1 MSTNNI
7 QEILVKL
14 FSLRVSELQS
24 ILAQFGYA
32 YRNQAKGVLQ
42 AKIRDE
48 LLKNPQ
54 LSSQVCALILNFYSI
69 RYSGQSD
76 SKMNSNSI
84 RRPTNV
90 NSNYSA
96 QNTNHFQS
104 MMSANRNTVA
114 PLHQP
119 SFSNHQPIDA
129 SRVKLVDL
137 PFYDREATLLTAVAL
152 TNSSQSGVQTKSFR
166 FSIPQMY
173 LSNFSQNETDP
184 LPRYEIQLRMGL
196 LDPSKE
202 QQDDYPKSVRANING
217 AMITFPPLL
226 NVQPRPGQPQT
237 EQKRQSRPVNISLAC
252 LPIRNQYQLNI
263 DWQYERT
270 NYFVVVYVVKHLTPQ
285 ILHDRIKDSD
295 RIYFEE
301 TREMVRK
308 SLQKGGEDDIAMDS
322 LKVSLLCPLSRSVMN
337 TPSRS
342 RNCSH
347 LQCFDLLNYLMMSE
361 KRPTWKCPVCGK
373 ACPYNSL
380 VVDRYFS
387 DIITKVNGKAKDIEL
402 LPDADFK
409 IVGEKKSQDL
419 SVQESKVMA
428 QLKKEVIEKFSPTQS
443 NASTPLESKD
453 QIPSASATTS
463 APSSASNNR
472 ALQEV
477 ITLGDSSSSESESD
491 GESSSS
497 SNAVSSS
504 APASN
509 MTNGSRKRTHA
520 QSIAGSAPE
529 VITLDSDSEDD
540 VPVRKSP
547 ATTAA
552 DPANLL
558 TFRRTSEGDNTPTT
572 NIFDRNSVESC
583 AATAEIAM
591 DLFKFLQRIEVNG
604 FAQNQ

>member
-1 MSTNNI
+1 
-7 QEILVKL
+7 
-14 FSLRVSELQS
+14 
-24 ILAQFGYA
+24 
-32 YRNQAKGVLQ
+32 
-42 AKIRDE
+42 
-48 LLKNPQ
+48 
-54 LSSQVCALILNFYSI
+54 
-69 RYSGQSD
+69 
-76 SKMNSNSI
+76 MNSNSI

-90 NSNYSA
+90 NPNYSA
-96 QNTNHFQS
+96 QNSNHFQP
-104 MMSANRNTVA
+104 MMSATRN
-114 PLHQP
+114 PIPSLHPP

-137 PFYDREATLLTAVAL
+137 PFYDREAILLNAVAL

-166 FSIPQMY
+166 FTIPQMY
-173 LSNFSQNETDP
+173 VSNFSQNETDP

-237 EQKRQSRPVNISLAC
+237 EQKRQSRPVNISPAC
-252 LPIRNQYQLNI
+252 SPIRNQYQLNI

-295 RIYFEE
+295 LIYFEE

-347 LQCFDLLNYLMMSE
+347 LQCFDLLNYLMMNE

-373 ACPYNSL
+373 MCPYKSL

-419 SVQESKVMA
+419 SIQEPKIVAS
-428 QLKKEVIEKFSPTQS
+428 QPKKEVIEKCSPAHS

-453 QIPSASATTS
+453 QIPSTSLTIS
-463 APSSASNNR
+463 APPSASNNR
-472 ALQEV
+472 PPQEV
-477 ITLGDSSSSESESD
+477 ITLGDSSSSDSESD
-491 GESSSS
+491 DESSSS

-520 QSIAGSAPE
+520 QSVAGSAPE

-547 ATTAA
+547 ATTTTE
-552 DPANLL
+552 PTNLL
-558 TFRRTSEGDNTPTT
+558 PFQRTSEGDNTQTT